1 MGKETPYGESLI
13 EIANGL
19 WEHNCRV
26 SDGIAEP
33 YKYTDEQFRACL
45 KIFMEPLLWKMWGKT
60 GGWAI
65 GKRSERAL
73 ELGEA
78 LRSIILEFTGIDSHK
93 LYDNYRHNQQLN
105 ADRQEQPAG

>member
-13 EIANGL
+13 EIENGL
-19 WEHNCRV
+19 WEHSCRV

-33 YKYTDEQFRACL
+33 YEYTNKHLRACL
-45 KIFMEPLLWKMWGKT
+45 KIFTEPLLWKMWEKT
-60 GGWAI
+60 EGWAI
-65 GKRSERAL
+65 EKRSERAL

-93 LYDNYRHNQQLN
+93 LYDKY
-105 ADRQEQPAG
+105 